1 MIFEAS
7 RAKAVDQLNNFI
19 EQNLTDYSKLRN
31 FDFGPSNRSNISCLS
46 PYITHG
52 VINEL
57 EVINKSLKKFSFAK
71 NEKFIQEVLWR
82 VYWKGWLELRPNVWT
97 DYLNELKKIREEFI
111 DNADYKNA
119 IEGSTNIECF
129 NEWVN
134 ELKENNYLHN
144 HARMWFAS
152 IWVFTLELPWQLGA
166 EFFMNHLYD
175 GDAASN
181 TLGWRWV
188 AGIQTQ
194 GKNYLA
200 SEWNINKFTN
210 NRFKNIKLN
219 ENAKP
224 ISSDKMYSVINKSFK
239 NSEIFEDKTL
249 LIFENNMAF
258 EFSDFKEDK
267 FKKIFLVLNNTNRT
281 IELSEKVLKFK
292 ANLLEDQ
299 KIRLEEKSIN
309 CETIN
314 INDLKNITEEVY
326 ALYPT
331 VGENLDF
338 IQNNQLRNIK
348 FLYRKLDQ
356 FSWQY
361 CNKGF
366 LILKII
372 FQKLLLILIKTNV
385 SFQLYQLLHKKI
397 VIQVFPYGLLYMP
410 RYQLK

>member
-7 RAKAVDQLNNFI
+7 RAKAVDKLNTFV
-19 EQNLTDYSKLRN
+19 EQNLSDYSKLRN
-31 FDFGPSNRSNISCLS
+31 FDFGPSNRSNVSCLS

-52 VINEL
+52 IINEL

-82 VYWKGWLELRPNVWT
+82 VYWKGWLELRPDVWS
-97 DYLNELKKIREEFI
+97 DYLIELDKIKKEF
-111 DNADYKNA
+111 KNNQSYLDA
-119 IEGSTNIECF
+119 IEGKTNVDCF
-129 NEWVN
+129 NQWVI
-134 ELKENNYLHN
+134 ELKESNYLHN
-144 HARMWFAS
+144 HTRMWFAS
-152 IWVFTLELPWQLGA
+152 IWIFTLELPWQLGA
-166 EFFMNHLYD
+166 EFFMQHLYD

-194 GKNYLA
+194 GKHYLA

-224 ISSDKMYSVINKSFK
+224 ISNDKIYSVINKSFK
-239 NSEIFEDKTL
+239 NSEISENKTL
-249 LIFENNMAF
+249 LIFENNMTF
-258 EFSDFKEDK
+258 EFSDFKEHK
-267 FKKIFLVLNNTNRT
+267 FKKILLVSNNTDRT
-281 IELSEKVLKFK
+281 IKLSEKVLKFK

-299 KIRLEEKSIN
+299 KIRLKEKSIN

-331 VGENLDF
+331 VGENLNF
-338 IQNNQLRNIK
+338 IQNNQLKNIK

-366 LILKII
+366 FNFKNYIPKII
-372 FQKLLLILIKTNV
+372 ANFN
-385 SFQLYQLLHKKI
+385 
-397 VIQVFPYGLLYMP
+397 
-410 RYQLK
+410 

>member
-7 RAKAVDQLNNFI
+7 RAKAVDQLNNFV
-19 EQNLTDYSKLRN
+19 ENNLSDYSKLRN
-31 FDFGPSNRSNISCLS
+31 FDFGPSNRTNISCLS

-57 EVINKSLKKFSFAK
+57 ELIDKSLKKFTFAK

-82 VYWKGWLELRPNVWT
+82 VYWKGWLELRPNVWS
-97 DYLNELKKIREEFI
+97 DYLIELDKIKSEF
-111 DNADYKNA
+111 KNKQNYLDA
-119 IEGSTNIECF
+119 IEGKTDIECF
-129 NEWVN
+129 NQWII

-144 HARMWFAS
+144 HTRMWFAS
-152 IWVFTLELPWQLGA
+152 IWIFTLELPWQLGA
-166 EFFMNHLYD
+166 EFFIQHLYD
-175 GDAASN
+175 GDPASN

-194 GKNYLA
+194 GKHYLA
-200 SEWNINKFTN
+200 TEWNINKFTN

-219 ENAKP
+219 ENAQP
-224 ISSDKMYSVINKSFK
+224 IFNDKTYSINKKDFL
-239 NSEIFEDKTL
+239 NSEILEDKTL
-249 LIFENNMAF
+249 LIFENNMTF
-258 EFSDFKEDK
+258 EFSDFKEHR
-267 FKKIFLVLNNTNRT
+267 FKKILLVSNNTNRT
-281 IELSEKVLKFK
+281 IKLSEKVLKFK

-309 CETIN
+309 CEITN
-314 INDLKNITEEVY
+314 INDLKSITEEVY

-338 IQNNQLRNIK
+338 IQNNQLKDIK

-366 LILKII
+366 FNFKNYIPKII
-372 FQKLLLILIKTNV
+372 ANF
-385 SFQLYQLLHKKI
+385 S
-397 VIQVFPYGLLYMP
+397 
-410 RYQLK
+410 

>member
-52 VINEL
+52 IINEF

-292 ANLLEDQ
+292 ANLLENQ

-309 CETIN
+309 CEIIN

-366 LILKII
+366 FNFKNYIPKII
-372 FQKLLLILIKTNV
+372 ANFN
-385 SFQLYQLLHKKI
+385 
-397 VIQVFPYGLLYMP
+397 
-410 RYQLK
+410 

>member
-1 MIFEAS
+1 MVFEAS

-19 EQNLTDYSKLRN
+19 EQNLSDYSKLRN
-31 FDFGPSNRSNISCLS
+31 FDFGPDNRSNISCLS

-52 VINEL
+52 IINEL
-57 EVINKSLKKFSFAK
+57 EVINKSLKKFSFVK

-97 DYLNELKKIREEFI
+97 EYLQELERVRNEFKDDQNYL
-111 DNADYKNA
+111 NA
-119 IEGSTNIECF
+119 IEGKTDIECF
-129 NEWVN
+129 NQWVN

-144 HARMWFAS
+144 HTRMWFAS
-152 IWVFTLELPWQLGA
+152 IWTFTLELPWQLGA
-166 EFFMNHLYD
+166 EFFMKHLYD

-181 TLGWRWV
+181 TLGWKWV
-188 AGIQTQ
+188 AGVQTQ
-194 GKNYLA
+194 GKHYLA

-219 ENAKP
+219 ENVTP
-224 ISSDKMYSVINKSFK
+224 IFSDKTYPINKKYFL
-239 NSEIFEDKTL
+239 NSEILEDQTL
-249 LIFENNMAF
+249 LIFENNMTF
-258 EFSDFKEDK
+258 EFSDFKEHK
-267 FKKIFLVLNNTNRT
+267 FKKILLVSNDTNRT
-281 IELSEKVLKFK
+281 INLSEKVLKFK

-299 KIRLEEKSIN
+299 RTRLEEKSIN

-338 IQNNQLRNIK
+338 IQNNQLKNIK

-366 LILKII
+366 FNFKNYIPKII
-372 FQKLLLILIKTNV
+372 ANFN
-385 SFQLYQLLHKKI
+385 
-397 VIQVFPYGLLYMP
+397 
-410 RYQLK
+410 

>member
-7 RAKAVDQLNNFI
+7 RATAVDKLNTFV
-19 EQNLTDYSKLRN
+19 EQNLSDYSKLRN
-31 FDFGPSNRSNISCLS
+31 FDFGPSNRSNVSCLS

-52 VINEL
+52 IINEL

-82 VYWKGWLELRPNVWT
+82 VYWKGWLELRPDVWS
-97 DYLNELKKIREEFI
+97 DYLIELDKIKKEF
-111 DNADYKNA
+111 KNNQSYLDA
-119 IEGSTNIECF
+119 IEGKTNVDCF
-129 NEWVN
+129 NQWVI
-134 ELKENNYLHN
+134 ELKESNYLHN
-144 HARMWFAS
+144 HTRMWFAS
-152 IWVFTLELPWQLGA
+152 IWIFTLELPWQLGA
-166 EFFMNHLYD
+166 EFFMQYLYD

-194 GKNYLA
+194 GKHYLA

-224 ISSDKMYSVINKSFK
+224 ISNDKIYSVINKSFK
-239 NSEIFEDKTL
+239 NSEISENKTL
-249 LIFENNMAF
+249 LIFENNMTF
-258 EFSDFKEDK
+258 ELSDFKEHK
-267 FKKIFLVLNNTNRT
+267 FKKILLVSNNTDRT
-281 IELSEKVLKFK
+281 IKLSEKVLKFK
-292 ANLLEDQ
+292 SNLLEDQ
-299 KIRLEEKSIN
+299 KIRLKEKSIN

-331 VGENLDF
+331 VGENLNF
-338 IQNNQLRNIK
+338 IQNNQLKNIK

-366 LILKII
+366 FNFKNYIPKII
-372 FQKLLLILIKTNV
+372 ANFN
-385 SFQLYQLLHKKI
+385 
-397 VIQVFPYGLLYMP
+397 
-410 RYQLK
+410 